1 MAWGP
6 PMPCSNALSNTSLSG
21 HTHMYVCKHSAH
33 RDLCLHTHAHT
44 LVRPHSPAGAWA
56 VKSGHMAQ
64 EGPWCLGWGGERMAL
79 ARVARQPVPIPSPQ
93 AWTTS
98 TRPGRGRAE
107 GSARAL
113 RPALH
118 LGTAGG
124 YQVLS
129 SGPRGR
135 CGAPARPGWAGPAS
149 QPEQLPEERAGVGK
163 RGWRAW
169 ASRSPRWTLL
179 TPAHSIWVWWPG
191 PVGHSWAVLAA
202 CPSGWQSQG
211 QGGGGT
217 EKLTGWGLGSGGPG
231 RLCGKS
237 SLRAGPGTST
247 VLLRGSTGL
256 HLRPY
261 LAGEHQAW
269 HLPPRGSDVVGDK
282 GNSKAENPALTSASP
297 RGRATAGLT
306 DTRAPAQ
313 RASSGLDRA
322 AGHSPAW
329 SRVGLSCGTSVQCC
343 PFPGGPGGI

>member
-6 PMPCSNALSNTSLSG
+6 PMPCSNALSNTPLSG

-64 EGPWCLGWGGERMAL
+64 EGPWCLGWGGEGMAL
-79 ARVARQPVPIPSPQ
+79 ARVAWQPVPIPSPQ

-98 TRPGRGRAE
+98 TRPGRRRAE

-124 YQVLS
+124 HQVLS

-135 CGAPARPGWAGPAS
+135 CGAPARPGWVGPAS

-163 RGWRAW
+163 WGWRAW

-211 QGGGGT
+211 QGGGWT
-217 EKLTGWGLGSGGPG
+217 KKLTGWGAGEWGARAALQEVLAPSRPRHFHSSAERLYWAAPLPLPCG
-231 RLCGKS
+231 RTS
-237 SLRAGPGTST
+237 SL
-247 VLLRGSTGL
+247 
-256 HLRPY
+256 
-261 LAGEHQAW
+261 
-269 HLPPRGSDVVGDK
+269 
-282 GNSKAENPALTSASP
+282 
-297 RGRATAGLT
+297 
-306 DTRAPAQ
+306 APSSQ
-313 RASSGLDRA
+313 RER
-322 AGHSPAW
+322 
-329 SRVGLSCGTSVQCC
+329 CG
-343 PFPGGPGGI
+343 GGQREQQG